1 MTAGAIPATGVTTA
15 PTGRRRHRRH
25 PRGLLAGAGVLA
37 ALAMVALL
45 APWIAPYDPDRM
57 LDIVALKSQAPSLAH
72 PFGTDSYSR
81 DVLSRVIFGT
91 RVSLFVALASVLI
104 TLMIGTVF
112 GACIAFAPR
121 PVSQLLRRVLEL
133 VFSVPR
139 LLVLLAVTGVLG
151 PSASIWPLVLLVGLT
166 GWYGVARLVSDE
178 FDALAAREFT
188 MAARAAG
195 VRTPR
200 LVTHH
205 LLPHLLPLLLVTAA
219 FGVSSTVSLEAG
231 LSYLGLG
238 IQPPTASWGAIMRDG
253 AGSMHAEWWLTV
265 FPGLATVLPV
275 LACNAVGDALR
286 ERFAAVQFANQA
298 AQGAVL
304 SHGNAALPTTAPLP

>member
-1 MTAGAIPATGVTTA
+1 MTTEA
-15 PTGRRRHRRH
+15 PPLGTS
-25 PRGLLAGAGVLA
+25 RGLVAGVGVLVVLA
-37 ALAMVALL
+37 LIAIAAPWL
-45 APWIAPYDPDRM
+45 APYAPERM

-81 DVLSRVIFGT
+81 DVLSRVIYGT
-91 RVSLFVALASVLI
+91 RVSLFFALASVAVAL
-104 TLMIGTVF
+104 TIGTVI

-121 PVSQLLRRVLEL
+121 AVALLLRRLLEL

-139 LLVLLAVTGVLG
+139 LLVLLAVTGVMG
-151 PSASIWPLVLLVGLT
+151 PSASIWPLVLLIGVT

-178 FDALAAREFT
+178 FDALATREFT
-188 MAARAAG
+188 LAARAAG
-195 VRTPR
+195 VRTTR

-205 LLPHLLPLLLVTAA
+205 LLPHIAPLLLVTAA
-219 FGVSSTVSLEAG
+219 FGVSSTVALEAG

-253 AGSMHAEWWLTV
+253 AGSVRTEWWLTV

-286 ERFAAVQFANQA
+286 ERFAAVQFA
-298 AQGAVL
+298 GKPAVEHVVHL
-304 SHGNAALPTTAPLP
+304 APAPLRPERATAGSSTTATLP